1 MNRHRAPRR
10 SSTAPSQFGNPMNL
24 PRARRFPVPRN
35 DLPSNRDDLFELVI
49 QTTTSALTQNLRIEE
64 LLPILCQSRD
74 HRTRN
79 TSAVIADVTQL
90 LERDLLALVG
100 LSEAITRTP
109 TTPPVTPPTSKM
121 LTTKEPLALVLPMQR
136 SFAPARVLNASP
148 PDTSIST
155 VIGIN
160 VPCVTPLARDT
171 SPDSVLFVS
180 PKTRPS
186 STTDVAPDEHLLM
199 ESNPRPSPQI
209 PEENPDLNILIDS
222 RTLTSPVLVS
232 TVERPQPDLIVTSS
246 DELSTSSSQHVEEVF
261 IEERPLLEYSDVYPI
276 EIISPTPTRFAPVTP
291 SPLREYLSYENS
303 TPVSQSSV
311 RSSPELE
318 SPPSPSLHSRSSNYS
333 DVNSH
338 SSSPVNDD
346 VEDSARSF

>member
-109 TTPPVTPPTSKM
+109 TTPPKM
-121 LTTKEPLALVLPMQR
+121 LTTKEPLALSSCPCNAPI
-136 SFAPARVLNASP
+136 APARVLNASP

-171 SPDSVLFVS
+171 SPDSVLFV
-180 PKTRPS
+180 S